1 MFKKFT
7 NPNTILEMNNTVKPT
22 TPSTLNSNSS
32 KVVLPTPSGS
42 GSSSSTTPSFGS
54 GTGGSNKVVLPKP
67 NIGNMGGSPSKTN
80 TANDKTTLNNLG
92 SLLGEGYSR
101 EMSSLTT
108 KVINEYMDIHDP
120 HTNRILVN
128 LDEAEQNTLLLSLT
142 DRLYKMIVG
151 KIDDVE
157 FGDIPN
163 SKGDITHI
171 SKYNQIKECI
181 EILKGIF
188 EQYREDITPI
198 MVIDNALSNIEN
210 NSDLFKQCFAVK
222 VNFGIYLYNTLALS
236 VVNGLSYMIAVC
248 IEYIKDPKAN
258 GMKIVLDKTGVA
270 KVKDHLVYEN
280 LEKFNDSC
288 RQGDLENAL
297 RPMIKAKSK
306 GFAISLLG
314 IKTALVVG
322 GVLLALIPIVRD
334 LIYFF
339 YATRARIST
348 YFDIQAD
355 LIEMNA
361 NELKNNPD
369 YKTEDDKATVIR
381 RQLAVARLFHKV
393 ADTIAVEAKVSE
405 RKATQEIK
413 QDTKRYKIDEVETDP
428 SGGFGNSSS
437 SSDDGSLF

>member
-42 GSSSSTTPSFGS
+42 GTSSSTTPSFGS
-54 GTGGSNKVVLPKP
+54 GTGGSNKVILPKP

-163 SKGDITHI
+163 SKGDITSI

-188 EQYREDITPI
+188 EQYRE
-198 MVIDNALSNIEN
+198 
-210 NSDLFKQCFAVK
+210 K
-222 VNFGIYLYNTLALS
+222 
-236 VVNGLSYMIAVC
+236 
-248 IEYIKDPKAN
+248 
-258 GMKIVLDKTGVA
+258 
-270 KVKDHLVYEN
+270 
-280 LEKFNDSC
+280 EK
-288 RQGDLENAL
+288 
-297 RPMIKAKSK
+297 
-306 GFAISLLG
+306 
-314 IKTALVVG
+314 
-322 GVLLALIPIVRD
+322 
-334 LIYFF
+334 
-339 YATRARIST
+339 
-348 YFDIQAD
+348 
-355 LIEMNA
+355 
-361 NELKNNPD
+361 LK
-369 YKTEDDKATVIR
+369 
-381 RQLAVARLFHKV
+381 
-393 ADTIAVEAKVSE
+393 
-405 RKATQEIK
+405 
-413 QDTKRYKIDEVETDP
+413 
-428 SGGFGNSSS
+428 
-437 SSDDGSLF
+437 